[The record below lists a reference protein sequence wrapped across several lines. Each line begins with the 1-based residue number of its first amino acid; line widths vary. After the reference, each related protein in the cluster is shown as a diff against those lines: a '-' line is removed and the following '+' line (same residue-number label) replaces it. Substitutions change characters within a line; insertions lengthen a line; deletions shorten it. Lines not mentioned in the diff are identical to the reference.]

1 MTHNKKFYISVGG
14 RSGYSIPSN
23 KQFFEHRLKHFFETY
38 DAGNVKLHKVDIRY
52 SYKSYHAFISLSFT
66 TRQRL
71 NQLVE
76 MIDSSKNNHVI
87 ISPGWKIY
95 NYIPKHERKLN
106 TAFCEEDGVEPD
118 NNENEKVFED
128 EPFNE
133 YLRPI
138 SPSNESDGG
147 TKSSVNNE
155 GTNNEGTN
163 SERVHSE
170 GDNNEN
176 ENVIEDQPDNE
187 YGGPISAGNKSDRSD
202 TVDNNDPTD
211 IENIETIPEDD
222 EYENDQDMER
232 IYTWLITPSKTIDD
246 EINSAFQWLR
256 RPYWEN

>member
-14 RSGYSIPSN
+14 RSGHTIPSN
-23 KQFFEHRLKHFFETY
+23 KKFFEHRLKHFFETY

-52 SYKSYHAFISLSFT
+52 SYKSYHAFISLSFM

-106 TAFCEEDGVEPD
+106 TAFCQEDGDEPD
-118 NNENEKVFED
+118 NNENENVFDD
-128 EPFNE
+128 EPYTE
-133 YLRPI
+133 HLGPI
-138 SPSNESDGG
+138 SDG
-147 TKSSVNNE
+147 NNE
-155 GTNNEGTN
+155 GVNN
-163 SERVHSE
+163 E

-176 ENVIEDQPDNE
+176 ERNIEDEPDNE
-187 YGGPISAGNKSDRSD
+187 YDGTLSTGNKSDRSD
-202 TVDNNDPTD
+202 AVDNNDPTD

>member
-23 KQFFEHRLKHFFETY
+23 KKFFENRLKQFFETY
-38 DAGNVKLHKVDIRY
+38 DAGNVKLFKLDIRY

-66 TRQRL
+66 TRHRL

-106 TAFCEEDGVEPD
+106 TGFCEEEEEEDGDGVEPD
-118 NNENEKVFED
+118 NNENENVFDD

-133 YLRPI
+133 YVGPV
-138 SPSNESDGG
+138 SDGNIE
-147 TKSSVNNE
+147 TVNSE
-155 GTNNEGTN
+155 GTNN
-163 SERVHSE
+163 ERVHSE

-176 ENVIEDQPDNE
+176 ENVIEDEPDNE

-202 TVDNNDPTD
+202 RVDNNDPAD
-211 IENIETIPEDD
+211 IEIIETIHEND

-232 IYTWLITPSKTIDD
+232 IYTWLITPSKTIDH
-246 EINSAFQWLR
+246 EINSAFRWLR

>member
-14 RSGYSIPSN
+14 RSGHSIPSN
-23 KQFFEHRLKHFFETY
+23 KKFFENRLKQFFETY
-38 DAGNVKLHKVDIRY
+38 DAGNVKLFKLDIRY

-106 TAFCEEDGVEPD
+106 TGFCEEDGVEPD
-118 NNENEKVFED
+118 NNENENVFDED

-147 TKSSVNNE
+147 SNDE
-155 GTNNEGTN
+155 GTNNE
-163 SERVHSE
+163 
-170 GDNNEN
+170 D
-176 ENVIEDQPDNE
+176 ENVIEDESENE
-187 YGGPISAGNKSDRSD
+187 HGGSISPGDDKSNEPI
-202 TVDNNDPTD
+202 DNNDPKN
-211 IENIETIPEDD
+211 IENIETVHEDD
-222 EYENDQDMER
+222 DQDMER
-232 IYTWLITPSKTIDD
+232 IYTWLITPSQTIDD
-246 EINSAFQWLR
+246 EINSAFRWLR
-256 RPYWEN
+256 RPYWYN